1 MARSVDIAA
10 RSSRK
15 KHLTG
20 QRKAGIGTLLGQ
32 VVESLMS
39 ADIER
44 SSAER
49 RHHPAKTRSS
59 DPYSSKYNAMPITV
73 EDRYFDVWNTKTE
86 AETAH
91 LICRNGKST
100 NSSEVRRA
108 SHRAAAHGIVLH
120 HLAGVGHPSFQR
132 RQRQWG
138 QVYTVAS

>member
-10 RSSRK
+10 RSSRR

-59 DPYSSKYNAMPITV
+59 DPYSSKYDAMPITV

-86 AETAH
+86 AETAD
-91 LICRNGKST
+91 KSIWKPPFPRET
-100 NSSEVRRA
+100 R
-108 SHRAAAHGIVLH
+108 G
-120 HLAGVGHPSFQR
+120 FQITWMETR
-132 RQRQWG
+132 FPI
-138 QVYTVAS
+138 S